1 MQSKHFIMTIN
12 VNLNITFDKVI
23 KILFSSFNK
32 KLNLIM
38 SKLEDFQAKID
49 AIKAGQDAQVASIA
63 SIQEDIAELKA
74 LIEGGGM
81 SAADEATALALLDGV
96 VAKSNDITASL
107 QATDELVP
115 EPVPEPEPE
124 P

>member
-32 KLNLIM
+32 KLDKIM

-81 SAADEATALALLDGV
+81 SAVDEAAALALLDGV
-96 VAKSNDITASL
+96 IAKSNDITASL

-115 EPVPEPEPE
+115 EPAPEPEP
-124 P
+124 

>member
-1 MQSKHFIMTIN
+1 MTIN
-12 VNLNITFDKVI
+12 LNINITFDKVI
-23 KILFSSFNK
+23 KLLFLSFNK
-32 KLNLIM
+32 KIDAIM
-38 SKLEDFQAKID
+38 SKLEDFQAKIE

-63 SIQEDIAELKA
+63 SIQEDIAELKT

-81 SAADEATALALLDGV
+81 SAVDEAAALALLDGV
-96 VAKSNDITASL
+96 IAKSNEITASL

-115 EPVPEPEPE
+115 EPEPEPEPE